1 MAKHLDEI
9 VAAKRAAWSGSGP
22 DAGDFLTRGRVV
34 PAVPGRFAAA
44 IGGSD
49 VSVIAEVKPK
59 SPSKGWLLEPEQ
71 AVPTAVRYAEGGA
84 AAISVLGDTPYFGG
98 SPELVRAVAEDPAV
112 TVPVLYK
119 DFLVDTRQVAVAH
132 ATGADAVL
140 VIVRAVDDALLT
152 DLVAT
157 AHGLGLDALVE
168 TFTADEVDRALTA
181 GARIVGVNN
190 RDLRSFAVDLDNSAR
205 LRRDIPRGVLT
216 VSESGLAG
224 RPDIERIAAHG
235 FDAALIGES
244 LLSSPDPADRLRQY
258 TGVPIL
264 EVAS

>member
-1 MAKHLDEI
+1 MAMHLDDI
-9 VAAKRAAWSGSGP
+9 VAAKRAAWSGP
-22 DAGDFLTRGRVV
+22 AAADAAARGRSV

-44 IGGSD
+44 LGGRD
-49 VSVIAEVKPK
+49 VSVIAEIKPM
-59 SPSKGWLLEPEQ
+59 SPSKGRLLDLSR
-71 AVPTAVRYAEGGA
+71 AVPTAVRYVEAGA
-84 AAISVLGDTPYFGG
+84 SAVSVLGDAPYFGG
-98 SPELVRAVAEDPAV
+98 SPELVRSVAEHPAV
-112 TVPVLYK
+112 TVPVLFK
-119 DFLVDTRQVAVAH
+119 DFLVDTRQVTLAH
-132 ATGADAVL
+132 ASGADAVL
-140 VIVRAVDDALLT
+140 VIVRAVDDALLA

-168 TFTADEVDRALTA
+168 TFTEDEVDRALDA
-181 GARIVGVNN
+181 GARVVGINN
-190 RDLRSFAVDLDNSAR
+190 RDLRTFAVDLDNSAR

-244 LLSSPDPADRLRQY
+244 LLSSPDPAARLRQY